1 MNCVSRSCQNHVTA
15 CVCSVSHQER
25 GARYGEGLFVEV
37 GAAEQQQD
45 VAVMFSFIKLEH
57 LRELPQLVQVRRELQ
72 PAW

>member
-1 MNCVSRSCQNHVTA
+1 M
-15 CVCSVSHQER
+15 SHQER